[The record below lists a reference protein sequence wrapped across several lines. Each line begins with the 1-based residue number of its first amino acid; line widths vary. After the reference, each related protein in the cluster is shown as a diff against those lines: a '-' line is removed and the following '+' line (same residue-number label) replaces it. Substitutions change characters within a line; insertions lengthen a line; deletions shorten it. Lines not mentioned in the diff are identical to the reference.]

1 MSHGMR
7 PVLDTIDRTET
18 DARHFR
24 LRPPAPP
31 RYAIPVPPGTEAV
44 ALAVSRT
51 RFLLGAATNWLA
63 FAATLAVAFLLTP
76 FLLAHLGKP
85 RYDVWC
91 VVEAV
96 LAYFTLLDMGVAAC
110 LVRAVAGRKATEDA
124 DGLNRMASSCLAL
137 FVAAGGV
144 AVVVGL
150 PVLVGMGGVL
160 SEKADGDPGVLPF
173 MLLMLANVAAG
184 LPLSVFPS
192 VLDGLEKY
200 TAKSVVRIVAL
211 VARTGGMVYA
221 VLAFGGLFPLA
232 VVYTV
237 VSLAEHAAL
246 AVLCRRFLPELR
258 FRWRLIDRATLKQ
271 VKTYSVDAFLAMLA
285 GRITVQT
292 GAVLIG
298 LLLPTGQVTF
308 FATASRLVEYAK
320 ALLRTVTA
328 TLTPNVSALQA
339 RGDTAAVR
347 RLFLTA
353 TRWML
358 YLAVPMQAGLLLFGK
373 PFLARWVG
381 AEFIDGSFPA
391 VVLLGCTL
399 AVGVAQSAASRIL
412 YGLGR
417 LRWFARAAI
426 GEAVLNVLLM
436 AALIGPLGVAGVSIA
451 VAVPN
456 LLFCGVVIA
465 LTARELGVSAG
476 AYFAEWVKPLL
487 ANVLPVAV
495 WLTLGEPAADYLAI
509 LTAVAAGLVPYAA
522 AVGMGEFGQK
532 LLAKVRGGVRHVPGD
547 PRVSARG

>member
-1 MSHGMR
+1 
-7 PVLDTIDRTET
+7 L
-18 DARHFR
+18 
-24 LRPPAPP
+24 L
-31 RYAIPVPPGTEAV
+31 PGTEAV
-44 ALAVSRT
+44 ALASSNRVQ
-51 RFLLGAATNWLA
+51 FLLGAATNWLA
-63 FAATLAVAFLLTP
+63 FAATLAVAFFLTP

-110 LVRAVAGRKATEDA
+110 LVRAVAGRHAAADA

-137 FVAAGGV
+137 FTAAGGV
-144 AVVVGL
+144 ALVVGV
-150 PVLVGMGGVL
+150 PVLLGMSGTL
-160 SEKADGDPGVLPF
+160 TEKADGDPGVLPF
-173 MLLMLANVAAG
+173 MLLMLLNVAAG

-200 TAKSVVRIVAL
+200 TAKSVVRLAAL
-211 VARTGGMVYA
+211 AVRTGGMVYA

-232 VVYTV
+232 VVYTAV
-237 VSLAEHAAL
+237 TLAEHAVL
-246 AVLCRRFLPELR
+246 AVLCHRFLPPLR
-258 FRWRLIDRATLKQ
+258 FQLTLVDRATLKQ
-271 VKTYSVDAFLAMLA
+271 VKTYSVDAFLAMLS

-298 LLLPTGQVTF
+298 MLLPGVGQVTF

-328 TLTPNVSALQA
+328 TLTPNVSALEA
-339 RGDTAAVR
+339 RGDHAAVR

-358 YLAVPMQAGLLLFGK
+358 YLAVPIQVGLIFFGR
-373 PFLARWVG
+373 PFLARWMG

-391 VVLLGCTL
+391 TVILGGTL

-417 LRWFARAAI
+417 LKWFARAAV
-426 GEAVLNVLLM
+426 GEAVLNLLLT
-436 AALIGPLGVAGVSIA
+436 AVLIGPLGVVGVSIA

-456 LLFCGVVIA
+456 VLFCAVVIW
-465 LTARELGVSAG
+465 LTASELGVTAG
-476 AYFAEWVKPLL
+476 AYFRVWVKPLL
-487 ANVLPVAV
+487 ANALPLAV
-495 WLTLGEPAADYLAI
+495 WLTLGEPTADYGAI
-509 LTAVAAGLVPYAA
+509 AVAVLAGLLPYAA
-522 AVGMGEFGQK
+522 AVGVAEWGWKWVSKRSDF
-532 LLAKVRGGVRHVPGD
+532 AGVRA
-547 PRVSARG
+547 SARALRNTG

>member
-1 MSHGMR
+1 
-7 PVLDTIDRTET
+7 
-18 DARHFR
+18 
-24 LRPPAPP
+24 
-31 RYAIPVPPGTEAV
+31 
-44 ALAVSRT
+44 VSRV

-63 FAATLAVAFLLTP
+63 FAATLAVAFFLTP

-110 LVRAVAGRKATEDA
+110 LVRAVAGRKAKADA

-144 AVVVGL
+144 ALLVGV
-150 PVLVGMGGVL
+150 PVLFGMSGTL
-160 SEKADGDPGVLPF
+160 AEKADGDPGVLPF

-184 LPLSVFPS
+184 LPLGVFPS
-192 VLDGLEKY
+192 ILDGLEKY
-200 TAKSVVRIVAL
+200 TAKSVVRIAAL
-211 VARTGGMVYA
+211 GVRTVGMVY
-221 VLAFGGLFPLA
+221 VVHTYGGLFPLA

-237 VSLAEHAAL
+237 VSLVEHAAL
-246 AVLCRRFLPELR
+246 AVLCRWFLPTLR
-258 FRWRLIDRATLKQ
+258 FRPRYVDRATLKQ

-328 TLTPNVSALQA
+328 TLTPNVSALEA

-347 RLFLTA
+347 RLFLNA

-358 YLAVPMQAGLLLFGK
+358 YLAVPIQIGLVLFGK

-381 AEFIDGSFPA
+381 VEFVGGSFPA
-391 VVLLGCTL
+391 VALLGGTL

-412 YGLGR
+412 YGLGK
-417 LRWFARAAI
+417 LRWFARLAI
-426 GEAVLNVLLM
+426 AESVVNLLLTGV
-436 AALIGPLGVAGVSIA
+436 LIGPLGVAGVSIA

-456 LLFCGVVIA
+456 LIFCVAVVV
-465 LTARELGVSAG
+465 LTARELGVSVR
-476 AYFAEWVKPLL
+476 AYFAGWVKPLAASVIPL
-487 ANVLPVAV
+487 AV
-495 WLTLGEPAADYLAI
+495 WLTLGEPAADY
-509 LTAVAAGLVPYAA
+509 TDVAVAVVAGLVPYAV
-522 AVGMGEFGQK
+522 AVGLSEWGWKRLSRKDLTPRPTLHVME
-532 LLAKVRGGVRHVPGD
+532 RGC
-547 PRVSARG
+547 SRG